1 MFVKNKDTIERME
14 VWCSETFAIVVLGL
28 CFSIGHTMGGG
39 VKAFI
44 FRELRQKHFDAQKAN
59 S

>member
-28 CFSIGHTMGGG
+28 CFSIGHTMGGF
-39 VKAFI
+39 KAFI
-44 FRELRQKHFDAQKAN
+44 FRELKQKHLDTQKAN